1 MLNPLRS
8 LEKKHVASVL
18 ETLTTSEFLLE
29 QFFPKKTKA
38 LPEQALLDVFT
49 DGTSPLK
56 LKYRAACSLI
66 DKESIRFV
74 PLLLEFVNEMV
85 DTDLDIKENSGTG
98 EGITEFQYLLG
109 RLKTPEAYEGTKK
122 FLHRLLTADLKH
134 KDIFIDGT
142 IISLTNISHI
152 LNRKDAIPL
161 VKLAMFHRL
170 LTADLKHKDIFID
183 GTIISLTNI
192 SHILNRKDAIPLV
205 KLAMFHFVPPINE
218 GLISVAE
225 NFWAMNEPSLLKHI
239 LMQHVTS
246 EMPDVEQ
253 ICLEFLEDFDPGFT
267 KEWQAQK
274 ENTNTQNEE
283 SE

>member
-49 DGTSPLK
+49 DGTSSLK

-109 RLKTPEAYEGTKK
+109 RLKTAEAYEGTKK
-122 FLHRLLTADLKH
+122 FL
-134 KDIFIDGT
+134 
-142 IISLTNISHI
+142 
-152 LNRKDAIPL
+152 
-161 VKLAMFHRL
+161 HRL